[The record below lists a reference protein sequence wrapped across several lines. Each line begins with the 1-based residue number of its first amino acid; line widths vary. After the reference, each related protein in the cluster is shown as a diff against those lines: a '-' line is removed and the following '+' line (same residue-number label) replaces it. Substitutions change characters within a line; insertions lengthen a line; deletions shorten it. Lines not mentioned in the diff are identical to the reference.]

1 MSSWPPVEEG
11 FRLIFDGKNLDQW
24 AMIGLGEFVQEPDL
38 SLRSEGGMG
47 LLWYTPEDFS
57 DFVLCVDFKM
67 EAPHSNS
74 GVFVRFPEPR
84 GDPWNPVNEGHE
96 IQIMDTAEDPMA
108 QTGAVYSFAPA
119 THIATK
125 PAGEW
130 NTMQIQCMGPQYT
143 VSVNGEAV
151 CDYRSDRALKGY
163 VGIQNHNEG
172 DHVWFRNIRI
182 RTLQ

>member
-1 MSSWPPVEEG
+1 MKDWPAPEEG
-11 FRLIFDGKNLDQW
+11 FTLIYDGSNQGEWD
-24 AMIGLGEFVQEPDL
+24 MIGPGEFVLEEDL

-47 LLWYTPEDFS
+47 LLWYPRESFADFI
-57 DFVLCVDFKM
+57 LRVDYKA

-96 IQIMDTAEDPMA
+96 IQIMDTAGDPLA

-119 THIATK
+119 THVPTK

-130 NTMQIQCMGPQYT
+130 NLLEIECRGPHYT
-143 VSVNGEAV
+143 VRVNSEVV
-151 CDYRSDRALKGY
+151 CEYQSGRSLKGY
-163 VGIQNHNEG
+163 VGIQNHQPG

-182 RTLQ
+182 KTL